1 MQYGIINALKKHNSA
16 LKARSYGILR
26 YANTILPD
34 SYLSPHHSLPQ
45 PHPPQ
50 PPQTV
55 DMRTFGDRKPH
66 SLLCWRAGVVPVVD
80 RTPFDNN
87 GDWILVDGVVRKLCE
102 FLRKVLTNGVE
113 CGIIQEYFV
122 KNTSGKN

>member
-1 MQYGIINALKKHNSA
+1 M
-16 LKARSYGILR
+16 
-26 YANTILPD
+26 
-34 SYLSPHHSLPQ
+34 
-45 PHPPQ
+45 
-50 PPQTV
+50 
-55 DMRTFGDRKPH
+55 
-66 SLLCWRAGVVPVVD
+66 VD

-122 KNTSGKN
+122 KNTSGKNLIFSLRLFTTFLNPLLFFKDDPSQATV

>member
-1 MQYGIINALKKHNSA
+1 M
-16 LKARSYGILR
+16 
-26 YANTILPD
+26 
-34 SYLSPHHSLPQ
+34 
-45 PHPPQ
+45 
-50 PPQTV
+50 
-55 DMRTFGDRKPH
+55 
-66 SLLCWRAGVVPVVD
+66 VD